1 MKYPYLPA
9 KDIVRAA
16 EDLLTRAFGTEI
28 PVPVDLEAIL
38 FDVLAE
44 EEQLAFDDE
53 RVLGRKDG
61 DRILGQ
67 MWPFRNRIEICA
79 SLKDRRNRG
88 RRKGRYRFTVSHEI
102 GHWVLHRPLH
112 LQSDAGASQG
122 LFGPADA
129 QDRMISLHRNVFAT
143 ASVSPPEEVQA
154 NRFAAS
160 LLIPASG
167 LRQEFARRFGQPPVA
182 TNPADSVH
190 ATATDLARR
199 TTRSIGTSL
208 CDCFEVSGHAMA
220 IALESAGY
228 VTDQPTLL

>member
-9 KDIVRAA
+9 KDIERAA
-16 EDLLTRAFGTEI
+16 DGLLARAFGGKI
-28 PVPVDLEAIL
+28 PVPMDLEAIL
-38 FDVLAE
+38 FDLLAE
-44 EEQLAFDDE
+44 EEKLAFDDE

-79 SLKDRRNRG
+79 SLKDPHSKG

-112 LQSDAGASQG
+112 LESKTRRLHG

-129 QDRMISLHRNVFAT
+129 QDRMVSLQRNVFAT
-143 ASVSPPEEVQA
+143 DSVSAPEEVQA

-160 LLIPASG
+160 LLIPGSV
-167 LRQEFARRFGQPPVA
+167 LRQEFARRFGRPPVV
-182 TNPADSVH
+182 TNLGDSVH
-190 ATATDLARR
+190 ATAIDLAQR
-199 TTRSIGTSL
+199 TTRSIATSL
-208 CDCFEVSGHAMA
+208 CDGFEVSREAMA

-228 VTDQPTLL
+228 VTDEPTLL